1 MLFNLRLLVPLLMI
15 SAIVAVSI
23 KKYRRSLTRVKA
35 SAVIVSTVILNSATQ
50 LPGRSL
56 TGADGLIIVLN
67 LVAIVVGLVALHT
80 LLWQAES
87 KGPNKTLNPDAQKP
101 RAG

>member
-1 MLFNLRLLVPLLMI
+1 M
-15 SAIVAVSI
+15 
-23 KKYRRSLTRVKA
+23 KYRRSLTHVKA
-35 SAVIVSTVILNSATQ
+35 SAVIVSTLILNSAVQ

-80 LLWQAES
+80 LLWRAES
-87 KGPNKTLNPDAQKP
+87 KGTNKKLNRDAQKP